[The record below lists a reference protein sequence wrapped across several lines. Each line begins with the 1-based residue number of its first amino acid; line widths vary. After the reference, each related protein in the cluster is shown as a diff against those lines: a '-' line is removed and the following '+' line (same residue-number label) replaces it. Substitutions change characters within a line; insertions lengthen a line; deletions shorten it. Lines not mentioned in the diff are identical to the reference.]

1 MNHPGGSSCVDEIL
15 KPARERKYELRY
27 SNLACEHPGT
37 FLIKA
42 VSESN
47 RGCGGG
53 EGWGVGVRIR
63 GDSLA
68 SHSNPK
74 DTSPY
79 NITNIP
85 HACFSPVGNFSALRG
100 AGGFL
105 FGYDFMTES

>member
-15 KPARERKYELRY
+15 KPARERKYEPCY

-53 EGWGVGVRIR
+53 EWGLGS
-63 GDSLA
+63 GETLW
-68 SHSNPK
+68 PP
-74 DTSPY
+74 T
-79 NITNIP
+79 
-85 HACFSPVGNFSALRG
+85 
-100 AGGFL
+100 
-105 FGYDFMTES
+105 